1 MTLTLLIL
9 AMTAAAN
16 PFRAVAARPTDTTTA
31 TVAAATATTLVLVG
45 LCAAGSG
52 PFLDLIDL
60 SGPSARIAAGIALL
74 VVALRDVF
82 LAPPS
87 PSPAPAGPVA
97 GVVPLAFPVV
107 FTPALALL
115 AVAGGA
121 ERGVGPTVL
130 AGAIALIPVVV
141 GLLLDSLRSSRLGVA
156 TVGLA
161 GAGLAALVVL
171 DGVYAI

>member
-1 MTLTLLIL
+1 MTLTVLIL
-9 AMTAAAN
+9 AMIAAAN
-16 PFRAVAARPTDTTTA
+16 PLRAVSARPDDTTTA
-31 TVAAATATTLVLVG
+31 TVAAAAATTLVLVG
-45 LCAAGSG
+45 LTAVVSG

-74 VVALRDVF
+74 VVSLRDVF

-87 PSPAPAGPVA
+87 ASPAPSGPVA

-130 AGAIALIPVVV
+130 AGAVAMIPVVV
-141 GLLLDSLRSSRLGVA
+141 GLLLGSLRASRMGVA
-156 TVGLA
+156 TVGIG